1 MTARGRY
8 KYIKSEPCKVKTV
21 VAKHSTLDSEQRSIM
36 QSKLMKYKRMW
47 DDLLPVRRNAERNIN
62 YTFGKQWCD
71 KIKVGREWL
80 TEEQNILNQG
90 KVPLKN
96 NLIRQIVKCV
106 VGVMRS
112 NQQSPEAISRDRDE
126 QKLGEMMTTAM
137 QYVHDTNELGELDAR
152 LFEMFLMTSIAC
164 QIVRYKWIKEKQ
176 IYDVYIANVNYAR
189 LFFNGDLEDPRGN
202 DINTIGII
210 EDLTLDDVIS
220 QFARNEAD
228 MKRIEEMYRRRS
240 SNIAEFGYSGK
251 ALDDERYINMDFYQ
265 PYDNTKCR
273 VIQAWELESK
283 KRLRVHD
290 QYNADFY
297 ITEMENLGDIIAEN
311 DRRHDEALAN
321 GLSEEEFEEK
331 VAITYSWFY
340 HRYWV
345 CRYLTPYGDVLL
357 EHECPYWHNESPF
370 VLKVY
375 PLVNSEAHSFVED
388 IIDQQRYIN
397 RMITLID
404 FIMGA
409 SAKGV
414 LVFPEDA
421 LGDMTKEEVLDE
433 WVKYNGVIFAKVKA
447 GMPMPQQISTNATNI
462 GATELLTLQMNLLKE
477 ISGVNGALQGQ
488 APKAGTP
495 SGLYAQETQNS
506 QTNLLDTIESF
517 NHFRRKR
524 DYKMMK
530 VIQQYYDTPRYINI
544 AGKHYTE
551 ESKWYDPQKVQNSDF
566 DIVISESQLTPA
578 YRAMMNQFLMQIFQ
592 MGQMNVKT
600 LLKASSY
607 PFSDKL
613 LEEIEA
619 EEMQMQ
625 QQQQQQMLAQQQAAA
640 GISPMGGTPAANIGE
655 PTAAVAQLSGMSDPR
670 AMEMLNQAMAN

>member
-1 MTARGRY
+1 MAKGRY
-8 KYIKSEPCKVKTV
+8 KYIKSEPVLVKA
-21 VAKHSTLDSEQRSIM
+21 VATKASSLDSEQRGLM
-36 QSKLMKYKRMW
+36 QDKILKYKRMW
-47 DDLLPVRRNAERNIN
+47 DALRDVRENAERNIN
-62 YTFGKQWCD
+62 YTFGNQWCD
-71 KIKVGREWL
+71 KVKVGDEWM

-96 NLIRQIVKCV
+96 NMIRQIVKCV
-106 VGVMRS
+106 TGVMRS

-137 QYVHDTNELGELDAR
+137 QYVHDTNELNELDAR
-152 LFEMFLMTSIAC
+152 MFEMFLMTSIAC
-164 QIVRYKWIKEKQ
+164 QVVRYKWIKEKQ
-176 IYDVYIANVNYAR
+176 IYDVYVTNVNYAR

-220 QFARNEAD
+220 QFARDAED
-228 MKRIEEMYRRRS
+228 KRRIEEMYSQRRTML
-240 SNIAEFGYSGK
+240 YSMQNR
-251 ALDDERYINMDFYQ
+251 ALDDRRLTNLDFLV
-265 PYDNTKCR
+265 PYDNDKCR

-283 KRLRVHD
+283 TRLRVHD
-290 QYNADFY
+290 HYNADYY
-297 ITEMENLGDIIAEN
+297 ITDLENLGDIIAEN

-340 HRYWV
+340 HQYWV
-345 CRYLTPYGDVLL
+345 CRYLTPYGDILL
-357 EHECPYWHNESPF
+357 EHECPYWHNEPPF
-370 VLKVY
+370 VLKIY
-375 PLVNSEAHSFVED
+375 PLVNSKAHSFVED

-404 FIMGA
+404 FIMGS

-421 LGDMTKEEVLDE
+421 LGDMTKEEVLEE
-433 WVKYNGVIFAKVKA
+433 WVKYNGVLFAKVKA
-447 GMPMPQQISTNATNI
+447 GAPMPQQISTNATNV
-462 GATELLTLQMNLLKE
+462 GANELLQLQISLLRE
-477 ISGVNGALQGQ
+477 ISGVSGALQGQ
-488 APKAGTP
+488 APHAGTP
-495 SGLYAQETQNS
+495 SGLYAQQTQNS

-524 DYKMMK
+524 DYKLMK

-566 DIVISESQLTPA
+566 DIVITETQLTPA

-607 PFSDKL
+607 PFSDKI
-613 LEEIEA
+613 LEEIEK
-619 EEMQMQ
+619 EEQAIQ
-625 QQQQQQMLAQQQAAA
+625 AAQAQAAQEAQAAQQAAA
-640 GISPMGGTPAANIGE
+640 GVSPMGGTPANDIGM
-655 PTAAVAQLSGMSDPR
+655 PTPEIAQLSGVADPN
-670 AMEMLNQAMAN
+670 AMNMLNQ

>member
-1 MTARGRY
+1 MAKGRY
-8 KYIKSEPCKVKTV
+8 KYIKNEPSLVKTV
-21 VAKHSTLDSEQRSIM
+21 VTRHSSLDSQKRSEMQQR
-36 QSKLMKYKRMW
+36 LMRYKRMW
-47 DDLLPVRRNAERNIN
+47 DDLRDVRKNAERNIN

-71 KIKVGREWL
+71 KIKVGNEWI
-80 TEEQNILNQG
+80 TEEENILNQG

-96 NLIRQIVKCV
+96 NMIRQIVKCV
-106 VGVMRS
+106 TGVWRS
-112 NQQSPEAISRDRDE
+112 NQQQPEAISRDRDE

-152 LFEMFLMTSIAC
+152 MFEMFLMTSIAC

-202 DINTIGII
+202 DINTIGMI
-210 EDLTLDDVIS
+210 EDMSLDDVIS
-220 QFARNEAD
+220 KFARDDND
-228 MKRIEEMYRRRS
+228 KKRIEEMYMRRP
-240 SNIAEFGYSGK
+240 NDIAQYGLSHR
-251 ALDDERYINMDFYQ
+251 ALDDQRYINMDFYV
-265 PYDNTKCR
+265 PYDTEKCR

-283 KRLRVHD
+283 RRLRVHD
-290 QYNADFY
+290 QYTADFY
-297 ITEMENLGDIIAEN
+297 ITDLENLGDIIAEN
-311 DRRHDEALAN
+311 DRRHEEAMAN
-321 GLSEEEFEEK
+321 GLSEEEFESR

-340 HRYWV
+340 HQYWM

-357 EHECPYWHNESPF
+357 EHECPYWHNEPPF

-397 RMITLID
+397 RMITMID

-433 WVKYNGVIFAKVKA
+433 WVKYNGVIFAKIRPNT
-447 GMPMPQQISTNATNI
+447 PMPQQISTNATNI
-462 GATELLTLQMNLLKE
+462 GATELLQLQMNMLKE
-477 ISGVNGALQGQ
+477 ISGVSGALQGQ
-488 APKAGTP
+488 QPHAGTP
-495 SGLYAQETQNS
+495 SGLYAQQTQNS

-517 NHFRRKR
+517 NHFCRKR
-524 DYKMMK
+524 DYKMMR

-551 ESKWYDPQKVQNSDF
+551 ESKWYDPKKVQQGDF
-566 DIVISESQLTPA
+566 DIVITESQLTPA

-607 PFSDKL
+607 PFSDKV
-613 LEEIEA
+613 LEEIEK
-619 EEMQMQ
+619 EEQA
-625 QQQQQQMLAQQQAAA
+625 MLAQQQAAA
-640 GISPMGGTPAANIGE
+640 QAQQQQVSPMGGTPAANIGE
-655 PTAAVAQLSGMSDPR
+655 PTPQVAQLSGESDPR
-670 AMEMLNQAMAN
+670 AMQLLTQAMG